1 MHLKNHVKM
10 KSAHTARWYM
20 KRMWSFCSRE
30 S

>member
-1 MHLKNHVKM
+1 M